1 MVCKNICTI
10 LVNTI
15 VCVYILPFKGSKLL
29 YKLLRPTINLVF
41 WLLSHNIS
49 NIGIKFDA
57 WRERE
62 RERASLVHN
71 HNLQKYI
78 IYLSN

>member
-1 MVCKNICTI
+1 M
-10 LVNTI
+10 
-15 VCVYILPFKGSKLL
+15 CVYIYIYILPFKGSKLL

-62 RERASLVHN
+62 RELHWFTT
-71 HNLQKYI
+71 I
-78 IYLSN
+78 IYKNISYISPIKNHQPSYIYI